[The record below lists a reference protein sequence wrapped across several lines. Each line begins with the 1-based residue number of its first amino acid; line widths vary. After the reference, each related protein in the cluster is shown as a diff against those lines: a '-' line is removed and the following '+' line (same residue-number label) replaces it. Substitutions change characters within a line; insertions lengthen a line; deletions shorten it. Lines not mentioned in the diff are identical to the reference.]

1 MILCKICNG
10 PIQAGE
16 PAIPYDDGLAHRFST
31 WCAWYAHAQR
41 SAADAPGPAHAAA
54 APPTAEEGPEG
65 VAGGRKLLEREGR
78 A

>member
-10 PIQAGE
+10 PLQAGE
-16 PAIPYDDGLAHRFST
+16 YAVLYDDGYAHGFST
-31 WCAWYAHAQR
+31 WCSWYRAH
-41 SAADAPGPAHAAA
+41 PWTPEPTAHAAA

-65 VAGGRKLLEREGR
+65 VPGGRKLLRREGR